1 MLKKLEVFDGK
12 ISVITAVY
20 NAENHIHHLIESLRQ
35 QTDSNFEWVV
45 VDGLSTDHTL
55 EILNQ
60 IDDLNIKIISEAD
73 FGIYDALNK
82 GIKACTGEYY
92 LVAGADDIF
101 YPNAIV
107 DYKAGMLDGVDMVT
121 ATIIKNGTEVKAGKG
136 PAWRFGQ
143 DAFISNH
150 AIGVLIKT
158 NLHQKYGFYSRKF
171 PISADQ
177 LFIQQCA
184 SGGVYFQKIDKV
196 IGEFFLEGV
205 SSTDHIGALTEFF
218 RIQILLGRN
227 KWIQYV
233 IYILRIFK
241 QLRQSSS

>member
-20 NAENHIHHLIESLRQ
+20 NAEDCIQHLIESLRKQ
-35 QTDSNFEWVV
+35 NDQNFEWVV
-45 VDGLSTDHTL
+45 VDGLSTDSTL
-55 EILNQ
+55 EILKE

-101 YPNAIV
+101 FQNAIK
-107 DYKAGMLDGVDMVT
+107 DYKAAIEDGVNMVT
-121 ATIIKNGTEVKAGKG
+121 ATIIKNGNEVKAGNG
-136 PAWRFGQ
+136 PAWQFGQ
-143 DAFISNH
+143 GAFISNH
-150 AIGVLIKT
+150 AIGVLIKK
-158 NLHQKYGFYSRKF
+158 NLHEIYGFYSRKF

-184 SGGVYFQKIDKV
+184 LGGIYFRKIDAI
-196 IGEFFLEGV
+196 IGEFFLEGI

-227 KWIQYV
+227 KWIQYI

-241 QLRQSSS
+241 QLKKN

>member
-20 NAENHIHHLIESLRQ
+20 NAEDCIQHLIESLRKQ
-35 QTDSNFEWVV
+35 NDQNFEWVV
-45 VDGLSTDHTL
+45 VDGLSTDSTL
-55 EILNQ
+55 EILKE

-101 YPNAIV
+101 FQNAIK
-107 DYKAGMLDGVDMVT
+107 DYKAAIEDGVNMVT
-121 ATIIKNGTEVKAGKG
+121 ATIIKNGNEVKAGNG
-136 PAWRFGQ
+136 PAWQFGQ
-143 DAFISNH
+143 GAFISNH
-150 AIGVLIKT
+150 AIGVLIKK
-158 NLHQKYGFYSRKF
+158 NLHEIYGFYSRKF

-184 SGGVYFQKIDKV
+184 LGGIYFRKIDAI
-196 IGEFFLEGV
+196 IGEFFLEGI

-218 RIQILLGRN
+218 RIQILLSRN
-227 KWIQYV
+227 KWIQYI

-241 QLRQSSS
+241 QLKKN